1 MTATRTIPTP
11 TTRCLTI
18 SCGECAPNR
27 DSRCALV
34 CPLPGPDIRGWLFVG
49 GFGCVRRAPGKISS
63 FQPFLR
69 PSSTSPWNGWTGSTI
84 VGCWSRLATC
94 RRQSGK
100 RRIIANWK
108 GQPCW
113 RDSNK
118 MVSAILGGGFKTG
131 RRRSSLQLPL
141 EHDSAESIIGV
152 FCRVQAGCFHR
163 VGREGPVHMCAP
175 VRGFVVKAD
184 VQHE

>member
-1 MTATRTIPTP
+1 MSATRTIPTP

-118 MVSAILGGGFKTG
+118 MVSAIPGGASKRGGEG
-131 RRRSSLQLPL
+131 RAYSFHSNMTVPKALSASSAASRLAVSTVSVVKVQ
-141 EHDSAESIIGV
+141 SI
-152 FCRVQAGCFHR
+152 
-163 VGREGPVHMCAP
+163 CAP
-175 VRGFVVKAD
+175 QFGVS
-184 VQHE
+184 